1 MDICCHLYMS
11 VFWCQGTKIDVTDSQ
26 SYQTTGRIRDCD
38 LEAPN
43 SGLNIS
49 ADKMA
54 LG

>member
-1 MDICCHLYMS
+1 MDVYCHLHMS
-11 VFWCQGTKIDVTDSQ
+11 VFWCQGTKIDLTDPQ
-26 SYQTTGRIRDCD
+26 SHQTMGRIRDCD

-43 SGLNIS
+43 LGLSVS